1 MFTRSRDRLTRT
13 IRGHLRSMRG
23 RLGLAALCMLGSA
36 IMEMIA
42 PWPIKIVI
50 DNVLLQ
56 KPLTT
61 GLAPLG
67 PLLAQGAVF
76 ALVVIAI
83 SIVVITLSKAALA
96 YFQMYLTSRIGHQ
109 LVFALRRELFQ
120 HLQCLSLSYHNRTP
134 SGELLTRITGDTQK
148 LKSTF
153 IDLVVTFGAHT
164 LTVIGMFVVMFLLNW
179 RLALIA
185 AATIP
190 LLVVTLHMVNRK
202 IKRSATTQR
211 RHEGRMATRISEVLS
226 AAALVQTF
234 GRERYEVAQFEEENV
249 EMVEENIRA
258 LRLEKAASRANE
270 LITALGTGTI
280 ILFGSLQ
287 ALDNQITPGA
297 LLVFISYVHHL
308 YKPVRNIAKLSVR
321 FSRAMVSANRLREI
335 LNIEP
340 EIQDAPDAIEA
351 QGLRFDIVFDH
362 VSFAYEGGEP
372 VLRDVSF
379 AIPAGKRV
387 ALVGASGAGKSTIVN
402 LILRLY
408 DPTAGRVLIDGVDL
422 RGYRRES
429 LRRGIGVVM
438 QDSILVGATVRENI
452 VYGRPDASPEE
463 IEQAARAAHAEDFIA
478 CLPAGYD
485 AVVGERGTTLSGGQ
499 RQRICLAR
507 ALIKHPSLL
516 IMDEPTTAVDAESAV
531 LIRDAVRQIQA
542 GKTTLLIAHAVDSV
556 RDADHILV
564 LNKGRIVE
572 QGTHDELVRLG
583 GHYCEIFRLNKPRAG
598 DSLGEDTTVLSISV

>member
-13 IRGHLRSMRG
+13 ILGHLHSMRG
-23 RLGLAALCMLGSA
+23 RLGLAALCMLGFA
-36 IMEMIA
+36 LMEMIA

-67 PLLAQGAVF
+67 PLLAQGAVV

-83 SIVVITLSKAALA
+83 SIVVITLSKAAFA

-120 HLQCLSLSYHNRTP
+120 HLQSLSLSYHNRTH

-148 LKSTF
+148 LNNTF
-153 IDLVVTFGAHT
+153 TDLALTFGAHT

-190 LLVVTLHMVNRK
+190 LLVVTLHVVNRK

-211 RHEGRMATRISEVLS
+211 RQEGRMATRISEVLS

-234 GRERYEVAQFEEENV
+234 GRERYEVTQFEEENV

-258 LRLEKAASRANE
+258 LRLEKAAARANE

-280 ILFGSLQ
+280 VLFGSLQ

-297 LLVFISYVHHL
+297 LLVFIAYVNHL

-321 FSRAMVSANRLREI
+321 FNRAMVSANRLREI

-340 EIQDAPDAIEA
+340 EIQDAPNAIEA
-351 QGLRFDIVFDH
+351 PGLRFDIVFDK
-362 VSFAYEGGEP
+362 VSFAYDGGGP

-429 LRRGIGVVM
+429 LRRGVGVVR
-438 QDSILVGATVRENI
+438 QDSILFGATVRENI
-452 VYGRPDASPEE
+452 AYGRPDASPEE
-463 IEQAARAAHAEDFIA
+463 IEQAARAAHAHDFIA

-485 AVVGERGTTLSGGQ
+485 EVVGEGGTTLSGGQ

-516 IMDEPTTAVDAESAV
+516 IMDEPATAVDAESAV
-531 LIRDAVRQIQA
+531 LIRDAVRQLQA
-542 GKTTLLIAHAVDSV
+542 GKTTLLITHAVESV

-583 GHYCEIFRLNKPRAG
+583 GHYCEIFRLNEPRPAA
-598 DSLGEDTTVLSISV
+598 SLRLVNVHRSG